1 MDMISPEEIRDEVYR
16 RLKTYEDLSLM
27 EHFAMFMGKAQILE
41 FGLKNLLVELYG
53 YQWEKIKARTL
64 GHTCRELKACGLRG
78 DFIALLEAF
87 VGYRNYIAHEFLLN
101 SSLLRSILRDD
112 IGRLEIKHLER
123 GTILLEQ
130 LIFLYDR
137 TSERDWWTE
146 VA

>member
-1 MDMISPEEIRDEVYR
+1 MISPEEIRDEVYR

-64 GHTCRELKACGLRG
+64 GHTCR